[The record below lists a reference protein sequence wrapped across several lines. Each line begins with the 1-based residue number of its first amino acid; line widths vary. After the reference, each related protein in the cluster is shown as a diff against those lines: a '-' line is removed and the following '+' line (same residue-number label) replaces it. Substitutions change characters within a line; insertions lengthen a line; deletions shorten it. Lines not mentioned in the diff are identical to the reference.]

1 MGVLAGSGNSD
12 SAGPV
17 VVEVGQLVRQLLE
30 VLGLEAA
37 GFLHHVVASGVNHA
51 LLIGWLPVL
60 KNIVLILLLT
70 MT

>member
-12 SAGPV
+12 GAGPV
-17 VVEVGQLVRQLLE
+17 VVEVGQLVRHLLE

-37 GFLHHVVASGVNHA
+37 GVLHHVVASLVNHA

-60 KNIVLILLLT
+60 KNLVLILLLT
-70 MT
+70 IT

>member
-37 GFLHHVVASGVNHA
+37 GVLHHVVAGGVNCA
-51 LLIGWLPVL
+51 LPH
-60 KNIVLILLLT
+60 
-70 MT
+70 